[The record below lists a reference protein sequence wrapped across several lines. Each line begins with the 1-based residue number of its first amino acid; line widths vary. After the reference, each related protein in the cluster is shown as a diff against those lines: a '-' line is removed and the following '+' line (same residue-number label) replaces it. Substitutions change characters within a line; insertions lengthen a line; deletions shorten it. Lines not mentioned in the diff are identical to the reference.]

1 MTKEGIVTGSRQDA
15 LELLASDHREV
26 EQFFSMME
34 AARKSGAKDEQ
45 RHIAERVVHELSVHA
60 VAEEE
65 ILYPLM
71 RKVLDDGD
79 ARVEDA
85 LSEHQE
91 AKELLDRIDGADPES
106 EDARQAWDQL
116 VPAIKH
122 HVKDEEDEDFPA
134 FRNAVGQE
142 RLYELGERL
151 AKAKQVAPTH
161 PHPNAPNTPP
171 GNVVAGTVAS
181 AIDRVRDALRS

>member
-1 MTKEGIVTGSRQDA
+1 MTKEGIETGARQDA

-26 EQFFSMME
+26 EQLFSMME
-34 AARKSGAKDEQ
+34 AARKTGAKDEQ

-91 AKELLDRIDGADPES
+91 AKELLASIDGADP
-106 EDARQAWDQL
+106 
-116 VPAIKH
+116 
-122 HVKDEEDEDFPA
+122 
-134 FRNAVGQE
+134 
-142 RLYELGERL
+142 
-151 AKAKQVAPTH
+151 
-161 PHPNAPNTPP
+161 
-171 GNVVAGTVAS
+171 
-181 AIDRVRDALRS
+181 